1 MNEEEKKL
9 LNQSFFKSFEK
20 DKGKPIPKYKA
31 QTQDN
36 LSAKVDWLKLAFA
49 MRPEDLIQEVLGL
62 PLDIFENKEG
72 KLPNAEQNLVYRY
85 SGISVWYLEESLGV
99 VLDISG
105 TGMETLRNNVFYKYT
120 EEEMLVEII
129 DRIFNV
135 KGIGAFEKSRKRKL
149 INCQRIDNA
158 GDDIN
163 DKPYYTPQKM
173 RKYFVEDKAKFG
185 KNTKISTE
193 VDDLIGGM
201 TFYIGN
207 RKVKTVLVRIYDKYK
222 EIQANK
228 GYNDIEMA
236 QLYEVSS
243 WIRTE
248 IEFHGDYA
256 DEVLWNLYER
266 GKSKEKRGVLNFIKG
281 YLDYKITFTP
291 PEGYDQEEKYRP
303 QFWEKFIGTAE
314 EVEIKIPRREP
325 ASFPNK
331 MINWTYYGRGG
342 GMARIIKFMTEN
354 SVPFPKEL
362 GSEEEMYGNAE
373 FSTELINKFDEYLR
387 HVGRNDLIQ
396 EFHGIAK
403 KPNKEQKQ

>member
-1 MNEEEKKL
+1 MNEEELKH
-9 LNQSFFKSFEK
+9 LNLAFFENLERS
-20 DKGKPIPKYKA
+20 KGQPKPKYKA

-36 LSAKVDWLKLAFA
+36 LSAKIDWLKLAFP
-49 MRPEDLIQEVLGL
+49 MNPEDLIQKVLGL

-85 SGISVWYLEESLGV
+85 SGVSVWYLEESLGV

-105 TGMETLRNNVFYKYT
+105 TGMQALRDNVFYGYS
-120 EEEMLVEII
+120 EETMFAEII
-129 DRIFNV
+129 DRIFEV
-135 KGIGAFEKSRKRKL
+135 LGVSTQEIWKKRKL
-149 INCQRIDNA
+149 INCQRIDSA
-158 GDDIN
+158 GDDTN
-163 DKPYYTPQKM
+163 DLPYYTPQKI

-207 RKVKTVLVRIYDKYK
+207 RRIKTVLVRIYDKFK

-236 QLYEVSS
+236 QIYEVSS

-256 DEVLWNLYER
+256 DEVLWDLYER
-266 GKSKEKRGVLNFIKG
+266 GKKQEKRGGVNFIKG

-291 PEGYDQEEKYRP
+291 PEGYDKDEKYRP
-303 QFWEKFIGTAE
+303 RFWERFIGGAE
-314 EVEIKIPRREP
+314 EVTIKIPRREP

-331 MINWTYYGRGG
+331 MVNWTYYGRGG
-342 GMARIIKFMTEN
+342 GMAKIIKFMTKN
-354 SVPFPKEL
+354 DIPFPKEFKD
-362 GSEEEMYGNAE
+362 EEEMYENAE
-373 FSTELINKFDEYLR
+373 LSTELINKFDEYLR
-387 HVGRNDLIQ
+387 HVGRTELIQ
-396 EFHGIAK
+396 EFHSIAK
-403 KPNKEQKQ
+403 KPNKEMKN

>member
-1 MNEEEKKL
+1 MNGEELEH
-9 LNQSFFKSFEK
+9 LNLAFFRELEQ
-20 DKGKPIPKYKA
+20 GKPTSKYKA

-85 SGISVWYLEESLGV
+85 SGISIWYLEESLGV
-99 VLDISG
+99 ILDISG
-105 TGMETLRNNVFYKYT
+105 TGMETLRNNVFYEFT
-120 EEEMLVEII
+120 EEEMFAKII
-129 DRIFNV
+129 DRIFTV
-135 KGIGAFEKSRKRKL
+135 KGVEIQDIWKKRKL

-158 GDDIN
+158 GDDVN
-163 DKPYYTPQKM
+163 DKPYYTPQKI

-207 RKVKTVLVRIYDKYK
+207 RKVKTILVRIYDKYK

-266 GKSKEKRGVLNFIKG
+266 GKKQEKRGILNFIKG
-281 YLDYKITFTP
+281 YLDHKITFTP
-291 PEGYDQEEKYRP
+291 PKGYDKDEKYRP
-303 QFWEKFIGTAE
+303 RFWREFIGNAE
-314 EVEIKIPRREP
+314 EVAIKVPRREP
-325 ASFPNK
+325 VSFPKK
-331 MINWTYYGRGG
+331 MINWTFYGRGG

-354 SVPFPKEL
+354 NIPFPKEL
-362 GSEEEMYGNAE
+362 GSEEEMYESAE
-373 FSTELINKFDEYLR
+373 FSPELIEKFDEYLK
-387 HVGRNDLIQ
+387 HVGRDDLIK

-403 KPNKEQKQ
+403 KPDKEQKQ

>member
-1 MNEEEKKL
+1 MNGEELEH
-9 LNQSFFKSFEK
+9 LNLAFFRELEQ
-20 DKGKPIPKYKA
+20 GKPTSKYKA

-105 TGMETLRNNVFYKYT
+105 TGMETLRNNVFYEFT
-120 EEEMLVEII
+120 EEEMFAKII
-129 DRIFNV
+129 DRIFTV
-135 KGIGAFEKSRKRKL
+135 KGVEIQDIWKKRKL

-158 GDDIN
+158 GDDVN
-163 DKPYYTPQKM
+163 DKPYYTPQKI

-207 RKVKTVLVRIYDKYK
+207 RKVKTILVRIYDKYK

-228 GYNDIEMA
+228 GYNYIEMA

-266 GKSKEKRGVLNFIKG
+266 GKKQEKRGILNFIKG
-281 YLDYKITFTP
+281 YLDHKITFTP
-291 PEGYDQEEKYRP
+291 PEGYDKDEKYRP
-303 QFWEKFIGTAE
+303 RFWREFIGNAE
-314 EVEIKIPRREP
+314 EVAIKVPRREP
-325 ASFPNK
+325 VSFPKK
-331 MINWTYYGRGG
+331 MINWTFYGRGG

-354 SVPFPKEL
+354 NIPFPKEL
-362 GSEEEMYGNAE
+362 GSEEEMYESAE
-373 FSTELINKFDEYLR
+373 FSPELIEKFDEYLK
-387 HVGRNDLIQ
+387 HVGRDDLIK
-396 EFHGIAK
+396 EFHDMAK
-403 KPNKEQKQ
+403 KPKKEQKQ

>member
-1 MNEEEKKL
+1 MNEEEL
-9 LNQSFFKSFEK
+9 EHLNRSFFERLEQ
-20 DKGKPIPKYKA
+20 DVGKATPKYKA

-36 LSAKVDWLKLAFA
+36 LSAKIDWLKLAFA
-49 MRPEDLIQEVLGL
+49 MRPEDLIQKVLGL

-85 SGISVWYLEESLGV
+85 SGISVWYLEESLGI

-105 TGMETLRNNVFYKYT
+105 TGMETLRSNVFYEYT
-120 EEEMLVEII
+120 EEEMLARII
-129 DRIFNV
+129 DGVFEV
-135 KGIGAFEKSRKRKL
+135 KGVDVQDVWKKRKL
-149 INCQRIDNA
+149 INCQRIDSA
-158 GDDIN
+158 GDDLN
-163 DKPYYTPQKM
+163 DNPYYTPQKI
-173 RKYFVEDKAKFG
+173 RKYFKEKKAKFG

-207 RKVKTVLVRIYDKYK
+207 RKIKTVLVRIYDKFK

-266 GKSKEKRGVLNFIKG
+266 GKQKEKRGVIKFIKG
-281 YLDYKITFTP
+281 YLDYKVTFIP
-291 PEGYDQEEKYRP
+291 PEGYDKDEKYRP
-303 QFWEKFIGTAE
+303 RFWREFIGTAE
-314 EVEIKIPRREP
+314 EVSIKIPRREP

-354 SVPFPKEL
+354 KIPFPKEL
-362 GSEEEMYGNAE
+362 GDEEEMYENAE

-387 HVGRNDLIQ
+387 HVGRTELIQ

-403 KPNKEQKQ
+403 KPNKEMKK

>member
-1 MNEEEKKL
+1 MNKEEKKL
-9 LNQSFFKSFEK
+9 LNQTFFESLEK
-20 DKGKPIPKYKA
+20 VEGKLIPKYKA
-31 QTQDN
+31 QTQNN
-36 LSAKVDWLKLAFA
+36 LSARVDWLKLAFA

-105 TGMETLRNNVFYKYT
+105 TGMETLRNNVFYEYT

-135 KGIGAFEKSRKRKL
+135 KGIGVFERFEKRKL
-149 INCQRIDNA
+149 INCQRIDSA

-173 RKYFVEDKAKFG
+173 RRYFVEGKAKFG

-228 GYNDIEMA
+228 GYNAIEMA

-266 GKSKEKRGVLNFIKG
+266 GKRKEKRGVLNFIKG
-281 YLDYKITFTP
+281 YLDYKITFTS
-291 PEGYDQEEKYRP
+291 PEGYNQEEKYRP
-303 QFWEKFIGTAE
+303 RFWKDFVGTAK

-331 MINWTYYGRGG
+331 MINWTYCGRGG

-362 GSEEEMYGNAE
+362 GSEEKMYENVE
-373 FSTELINKFDEYLR
+373 FSLELINKFDEYLR
-387 HVGRNDLIQ
+387 HVGRSDLIK
-396 EFHGIAK
+396 EFHGIATK
-403 KPNKEQKQ
+403 SNKE